1 MGNKRTWGDPIG
13 SGAGSGK
20 HDSPMSKGRWYDPSN
35 ARINGEERSQ
45 RHHDRKAD
53 RKAAK
58 KAEGS
63 SLCAAF
69 IIASSLSAAGLAA
82 VVGRAKGWVA

>member
-1 MGNKRTWGDPIG
+1 
-13 SGAGSGK
+13 
-20 HDSPMSKGRWYDPSN
+20 MSKGRWYDPSN

-45 RHHDRKAD
+45 RHHDKVAD
-53 RKAAK
+53 RKAAR

-69 IIASSLSAAGLAA
+69 IIANALGVSALASQFA
-82 VVGRAKGWVA
+82 RAKGWVA